1 MTAKNTELL
10 GDKYS
15 TNAILDYY
23 SEFHSVNIRTELQLM
38 RLDHMSMAR
47 SHSEDR
53 KPVWKIPDHQTNTIL
68 NFALYGHTQL
78 NRCFLN
84 CYQGLTR
91 GTQIWSYSFSGD
103 VAPFQKKISPM
114 VRTFFS
120 WSLSRRLSPHH
131 SRVTKYPTLLRIQDF

>member
-1 MTAKNTELL
+1 
-10 GDKYS
+10 
-15 TNAILDYY
+15 
-23 SEFHSVNIRTELQLM
+23 
-38 RLDHMSMAR
+38 MSMAR

-68 NFALYGHTQL
+68 SFALYGHTQL

-84 CYQGLTR
+84 CYQSLTP

-120 WSLSRRLSPHH
+120 
-131 SRVTKYPTLLRIQDF
+131 